1 MQPSN
6 KALELI
12 KTFEACRLVS
22 YQDGAGVWTIGW
34 GHTAGVK
41 QGDTITME
49 QAEELFKG
57 DIATRSTGL
66 ASTLGSHVV
75 LSGDSFGAV
84 LSLVFNIGIGAFK
97 GSSVYRNLIA
107 GHLQP
112 AADSFLLWN
121 KVSTPAGG
129 LVPSAGL
136 LRRRTAERA
145 LFLEGI

>member
-1 MQPSN
+1 MNPSE

-12 KTFEACRLVS
+12 KMFEACRLVS
-22 YQDGAGVWTIGW
+22 YQCSAGVWTIGW

-41 QGDTITME
+41 QGDTITRE
-49 QAEELFKG
+49 QAEELFKA
-57 DIATRSTGL
+57 DIATRSVGL
-66 ASTLGSHVV
+66 ASTLGSHK

-97 GSSVYRNLIA
+97 SSSVYRNLIA

-145 LFLEGI
+145 LFLEGIK